1 MTRDKELLKQALTL
15 LETPKKDYRHFYLCK
30 KIRDRLA
37 EPKEAV
43 EPVAWMMVNN
53 EHDLDRSLHF
63 EPQNWHI
70 TWEEVPL
77 YLHPPRPAVRLSKDE
92 LEAVLSDWM
101 LNGGKS
107 SREIYENVQTAVLRK
122 NGLEVKD
129 AN

>member
-1 MTRDKELLKQALTL
+1 MTDRELLQKALNAL
-15 LETPKKDYRHFYLCK
+15 LELDSDRTRKSLIDT
-30 KIRDRLA
+30 IDSRLA
-37 EPKEAV
+37 EPEEAV

-122 NGLEVKD
+122 NGLTTGE
-129 AN
+129 